1 MLENSILPKDPGFVR
16 VSTPPRVITLSEHH
30 FPSASDELEDEDRD
44 LTMRGDGGDDDD
56 YEPRSLDSMLGA
68 EAVGGGGGSVGKGGQ
83 RQRQQQ
89 QQQRLGAGRGVNGE
103 LQRKTAFAKHNSSEL
118 VLGRR

>member
-30 FPSASDELEDEDRD
+30 FPSASEEPEDEDRD
-44 LTMRGDGGDDDD
+44 MTLRRDEDDDD

-68 EAVGGGGGSVGKGGQ
+68 DAVGGGGSVGKGGQ
-83 RQRQQQ
+83 RRQQQ
-89 QQQRLGAGRGVNGE
+89 QQRFGAGRGLNGE
-103 LQRKTAFAKHNSSEL
+103 RKTTFAKHNNSEL